1 MEHSLGV
8 GFALIAALGVGA
20 TAVFARLG
28 MRHVRP
34 TSGTSVSLIVGAA
47 LTMIIA
53 FTTHATEIFALAL
66 AAFGFMFLNAAL
78 SYPIGRL
85 FNFIGVQLAGASRA
99 SIIVG
104 AAPLFSAGLAV
115 WLLDEKISAPV
126 LAGTVL
132 IIIGI
137 GVVLSSRR
145 TVAPDPTPEPESDE
159 ALGQVSVGTD
169 PTSEPESDEAISR
182 RAQERT
188 L

>member
-8 GFALIAALGVGA
+8 GFALVAALGFGA
-20 TAVFARLG
+20 TAVLARLG
-28 MRHVRP
+28 MQHVRP
-34 TSGTSVSLIVGAA
+34 TTGTAVSLIVGAVV
-47 LTMIIA
+47 TMAIA
-53 FTTHATEIFALAL
+53 FSLHAAEIFALAA

-78 SYPIGRL
+78 SYPVGRL

-145 TVAPDPTPEPESDE
+145 TVATDTTPE
-159 ALGQVSVGTD
+159 A
-169 PTSEPESDEAISR
+169 ESDEAISR
-182 RAQERT
+182 RDQERT
-188 L
+188 P

>member
-8 GFALIAALGVGA
+8 GFALIAALGFGA

-53 FTTHATEIFALAL
+53 FTMHATEIFALAL

-159 ALGQVSVGTD
+159 A
-169 PTSEPESDEAISR
+169 ISR

>member
-8 GFALIAALGVGA
+8 GFALVAALGFGA

-34 TSGTSVSLIVGAA
+34 TSGTAVSLIVGAV

-53 FTTHATEIFALAL
+53 FALHAAEIFALAA
-66 AAFGFMFLNAAL
+66 AAFAFMFLNAAL

-85 FNFIGVQLAGASRA
+85 FNFIGVQMAGASRA

-145 TVAPDPTPEPESDE
+145 TVAADTTPEPE
-159 ALGQVSVGTD
+159 T
-169 PTSEPESDEAISR
+169 DEAISR

-188 L
+188 P

>member
-1 MEHSLGV
+1 VEHSLGV
-8 GFALIAALGVGA
+8 GFALIAALGFGA

-53 FTTHATEIFALAL
+53 FTMHATEIFALAL